1 MMLIK
6 FQNDNK
12 NVMKS
17 GEVTLAIFAD
27 NSTVSDTIDI
37 DMLLR
42 RIHKLN
48 FSANFL
54 HLIENN
60 FYKLIQTF

>member
-1 MMLIK
+1 
-6 FQNDNK
+6 
-12 NVMKS
+12 MKS

-37 DMLLR
+37 GMLLR

>member
-42 RIHKLN
+42 RYIN
-48 FSANFL
+48 
-54 HLIENN
+54 LIS
-60 FYKLIQTF
+60 LQTFYI

>member
-42 RIHKLN
+42 RIHELN